1 MSCRLIAHVERGRR
15 GVAFAAMGR
24 NTSLV
29 EYELLM
35 TLAGHYN

>member
-1 MSCRLIAHVERGRR
+1 MQAYAHVERGRR

-35 TLAGHYN
+35 TLAGHYR

>member
-1 MSCRLIAHVERGRR
+1 MQAYAHVAKGRR

-35 TLAGHYN
+35 TLAGRYE